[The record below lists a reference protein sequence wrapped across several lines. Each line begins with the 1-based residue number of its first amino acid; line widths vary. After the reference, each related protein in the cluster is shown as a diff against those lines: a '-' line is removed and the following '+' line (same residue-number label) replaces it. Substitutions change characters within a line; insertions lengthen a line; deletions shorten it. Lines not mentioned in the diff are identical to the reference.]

1 MSMVVGETTGRYE
14 PDSKYGK
21 PKQSRETTKSHFKLE
36 WEEGTLRLDERLA
49 AWKIEPT
56 PEDRPAGVA
65 RKDMRPIHSSDPT
78 IFQHAE
84 YPPATSRP
92 STASRISDTNK
103 YFIQAVEGI
112 AIDAGV
118 AGDTARTLA
127 IHHVFGSKMKRPPT
141 APGNIVSGKSQPA
154 KPPPTP
160 RPRTAGSARTGAS
173 TPRSEAK
180 STLPSRYCL
189 PSKKVVQRSQ
199 SFDFVR
205 QNKRNAPLTP
215 RFRPPG
221 PPPSTWKMSKFGPAG
236 VERARQRAAERAAKP
251 TPVLP
256 Q

>member
-141 APGNIVSGKSQPA
+141 APGNIVSGKYQPA

-160 RPRTAGSARTGAS
+160 RGRAPPAPLERVRALRVARRRARCRAATACRRRRSCSAAS
-173 TPRSEAK
+173 P
-180 STLPSRYCL
+180 STLC
-189 PSKKVVQRSQ
+189 
-199 SFDFVR
+199 VR
-205 QNKRNAPLTP
+205 ISGTHR
-215 RFRPPG
+215 
-221 PPPSTWKMSKFGPAG
+221 
-236 VERARQRAAERAAKP
+236 
-251 TPVLP
+251 
-256 Q
+256 